1 MRSCAESLFEIAGK
15 RLQSF
20 SRLRQALCRRILWLL
35 VLSAVC
41 PSLIAAQ
48 SWTWSTELID
58 ALGTDS
64 SIAVDPEGNLHVSYY
79 YPPEGQ
85 LKYAFR
91 GPKGDRWFRMSL
103 DKGLGEFFTR
113 IAVDAKGNPFICYSP
128 QILKVAHFDGRR
140 WSVQQVDPGGG
151 LVSYTCSVAVGSDG
165 APRLSWYVE
174 SGVFLR
180 FAILKDGVW
189 VAQTADREF
198 MPGKWNS
205 LVLDSKDLP
214 HLSYGTIFKWQ
225 LRYSYFD
232 GKNWIHT
239 VVDAQDKNPASEQ
252 RGMGNSLALDSQGN
266 PMIAYYDVSSLKFA
280 RLKNGKWNIE
290 TLERFPTSGGM
301 AGWKSYRSSLSLDR
315 EGNPHVV
322 FITPMGLEHVWW
334 DGNGW
339 RTQLILALSGNA
351 NLDSSLAIGPDN
363 TLYISYTD
371 PADHSLKLAIGRP
384 KASVQPTSAVRTD
397 KEQPKN

>member
-1 MRSCAESLFEIAGK
+1 ME
-15 RLQSF
+15 SF
-20 SRLRQALCRRILWLL
+20 SRLCRALYRRILWVF
-35 VLSAVC
+35 VLSVGF
-41 PSLIAAQ
+41 PSLVAAQ
-48 SWTWSTELID
+48 SWTWSTEMID
-58 ALGTDS
+58 VLGSDS
-64 SIAVDPEGNLHVSYY
+64 SIALDEEGNINVSYY
-79 YPPEGQ
+79 FSPEGQ

-91 GPKGDRWFRMSL
+91 GQKGDRWFRMSL
-103 DKGLGEFFTR
+103 DKGFGEFFTR
-113 IAVDAKGNPFICYSP
+113 IAVDMKGNPYICYSP
-128 QILKVAHFDGRR
+128 QVLKVAHFDGRR
-140 WSVQQVDPGGG
+140 WGVQQVDPGGG

-205 LVLDSKDLP
+205 LALDSKGLP
-214 HLSYGTIFKWQ
+214 HLSYVTIFKWQ

-239 VVDAQDKNPASEQ
+239 IVDSPDKNPAGDQ
-252 RGMGNSLALDSQGN
+252 RGMGNSLALDAEGN
-266 PMIAYYDVSSLKFA
+266 PMIAYYDIGSLKFA
-280 RLKNGKWNIE
+280 RLRNGRWNIE
-290 TLERFPTSGGM
+290 TLERFPTYGGM
-301 AGWKSYRSSLSLDR
+301 AGWKSYRSSLSLDH

-322 FITPMGLEHVWW
+322 FITPMGLEHVWA

-351 NLDSSLAIGPDN
+351 NLDSSLAIGGDN

-384 KASVQPTSAVRTD
+384 KPSMQTTNAAHAE